1 MAREEWYHEG
11 LRFEC
16 TLCGAC
22 CTGAEGYVLVSPEES
37 RAIAR
42 KLGLSLDAFQTR
54 YTHVT
59 SLGRS
64 LNEVDTPHGKDCV
77 FLDRASMPGKAVCSL
92 YEARPTQCRTFP
104 WWPEHLRDRRA
115 WERLGRHCEGVGRG
129 PFVPVEEIRINRDAQ
144 VRAEPSASR
153 AGRE

>member
-1 MAREEWYHEG
+1 MPREEWYHEG

-22 CTGAEGYVLVSPEES
+22 CTGGEGYVLISPDES

-42 KLGLSLDAFQTR
+42 RLGLSVHAFHDR
-54 YTHVT
+54 YTRVT

-64 LNEVDTPHGKDCV
+64 LNELDTPNGRDCV
-77 FLDRASMPGKAVCSL
+77 FLDRATMPGKAVCSL

-104 WWPEHLRDRRA
+104 WWPENLRDRRA
-115 WERLGRHCEGVGRG
+115 WERLGRQCEGVGRG
-129 PFVPVEEIRINRDAQ
+129 RLVPIEEIRISRDAQ
-144 VRAEPSASR
+144 RDAEPRVAR
-153 AGRE
+153 AGGA

>member
-1 MAREEWYHEG
+1 MPREEWYHDG

-22 CTGAEGYVLVSPEES
+22 CTGAEGYVLITPEES

-42 KLGLSLDAFQTR
+42 RLGISLEAFRTR
-54 YTHVT
+54 YTHTT

-64 LNEVDTPHGKDCV
+64 LKEVDTPLGRDCV
-77 FLDRASMPGKAVCSL
+77 FLDRTTMPGKALCSL

-104 WWPEHLRDRRA
+104 WWPEHLRDQRA
-115 WERLGRHCEGVGRG
+115 WERLSKHCEGVGRG
-129 PFVPVEEIRINRDAQ
+129 PFVPIEEIRIQRDAQ
-144 VRAEPSASR
+144 LKAEPSASR
-153 AGRE
+153 AGRG